1 MIYLLVINKLSMNNL
16 DNKYIISEFLAID
29 PDVQKIN
36 EAIAKNEPI
45 IVPCILQKANTLN
58 RNGRVYPFDILKREV
73 DKYQELVKER
83 SAMGELD
90 HPDSAVI
97 SLANVSHIV
106 TEMSWKGEVLYG
118 KIQIA
123 DTPAGDTVKGLLKS
137 GIKLGISSRGVG
149 SVKKNRENQDVVQ
162 EDFELIGFDIVSS
175 PSTPGAYLF
184 KESKQ
189 WGMKKLIDSDTK
201 LIKTDEVK
209 NKIKNLKNSL
219 SNLSKDSFWN

>member
-1 MIYLLVINKLSMNNL
+1 MNNL

-29 PDVQKIN
+29 PDVQKIK
-36 EAIAKNEPI
+36 EAIEKNQPI

-73 DKYQELVKER
+73 NKYQELVKER

-97 SLANVSHIV
+97 SLANVSHII
-106 TEMSWKGEVLYG
+106 TEMSWKGETLHG

-149 SVKKNRENQDVVQ
+149 SVKKNREGQDVVQ

-189 WGMKKLIDSDTK
+189 WGMKKLIDSDQK
-201 LIKTDEVK
+201 LLKTDDVK
-209 NKIKNLKNSL
+209 IKIKNLKNNL
-219 SNLSKDSFWN
+219 NNLSKDGFWN

>member
-1 MIYLLVINKLSMNNL
+1 
-16 DNKYIISEFLAID
+16 
-29 PDVQKIN
+29 
-36 EAIAKNEPI
+36 
-45 IVPCILQKANTLN
+45 
-58 RNGRVYPFDILKREV
+58 
-73 DKYQELVKER
+73 
-83 SAMGELD
+83 
-90 HPDSAVI
+90 
-97 SLANVSHIV
+97 
-106 TEMSWKGEVLYG
+106 
-118 KIQIA
+118 
-123 DTPAGDTVKGLLKS
+123 VKGLLKS

-149 SVKKNRENQDVVQ
+149 SVKKNREDQDVVQ

>member
-1 MIYLLVINKLSMNNL
+1 MNNL

-29 PDVQKIN
+29 PDVQNIK
-36 EAIAKNEPI
+36 EAIEKNQPI

-58 RNGRVYPFDILKREV
+58 RNGRLYPFDILKREV

-90 HPDSAVI
+90 HQDSAVI
-97 SLANVSHIV
+97 SLANVSHII
-106 TEMSWKGEVLYG
+106 TEMSWKGETLYG

-123 DTPAGDTVKGLLKS
+123 DTPAGDTVKGLLKT

-149 SVKKNRENQDVVQ
+149 SVKKNREGQDVVQ

-189 WGMKKLIDSDTK
+189 WGMKKLMDSDHK
-201 LIKTDEVK
+201 LLKTDDVK
-209 NKIKNLKNSL
+209 IKIKNLKNNL
-219 SNLSKDSFWN
+219 NNLSKDGFWN

>member
-1 MIYLLVINKLSMNNL
+1 MDISF
-16 DNKYIISEFLAID
+16 DNKYIISEFLSID
-29 PDVQKIN
+29 PNVKEIN
-36 EAIAKNEPI
+36 EAIEKGAPV

-73 DKYQELVKER
+73 TKYQELVGDR
-83 SAMGELD
+83 TAMGELD

-97 SLANVSHIV
+97 SLSNVSHIV
-106 TEMSWKGEVLYG
+106 TEMWWNGEVLHG
-118 KIQIA
+118 KIQIV

-137 GIKLGISSRGVG
+137 GVKLGISSRGVG

-184 KESKQ
+184 KESRQ
-189 WGMKKLIDSDTK
+189 WGMKKLIDSDSK
-201 LIKTDEVK
+201 LLRTDDVK
-209 NKIKNLKNSL
+209 VKIKNIKNNL
-219 SNLSKDSFWN
+219 SNLAKDDFWK

>member
-1 MIYLLVINKLSMNNL
+1 MNNL

-29 PDVQKIN
+29 PDVQNIK
-36 EAIAKNEPI
+36 EAIEKNQPI

-58 RNGRVYPFDILKREV
+58 RNGRLYPFDILKREV

-97 SLANVSHIV
+97 SLANVSHII
-106 TEMSWKGEVLYG
+106 TEMSWKGETLYG

-149 SVKKNRENQDVVQ
+149 SVKKNREGQDVVQ

-189 WGMKKLIDSDTK
+189 WGMKKLIDSDQK
-201 LIKTDEVK
+201 LLKTDDVK
-209 NKIKNLKNSL
+209 IKIKNLKNNL
-219 SNLSKDSFWN
+219 NNLSKDGFWN